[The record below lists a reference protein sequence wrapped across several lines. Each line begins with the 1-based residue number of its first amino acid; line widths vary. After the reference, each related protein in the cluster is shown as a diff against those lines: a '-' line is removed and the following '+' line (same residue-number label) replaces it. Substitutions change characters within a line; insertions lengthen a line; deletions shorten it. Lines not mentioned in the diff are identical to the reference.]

1 MDGENQACLDPPL
14 PMPLHL
20 VSSIQQERG
29 QGGQLLSLV
38 QGEFPVR
45 RLSQPSP
52 PQEPGHLSPCSGEA
66 LQDGLSGGLVHLSPQ
81 MFGHLI
87 KISEPPEYPT
97 RGY

>member
-1 MDGENQACLDPPL
+1 MEGIKRALTLLSPCPSTLSHPYSRNG
-14 PMPLHL
+14 
-20 VSSIQQERG
+20 G
-29 QGGQLLSLV
+29 QGGQLLSLA

-52 PQEPGHLSPCSGEA
+52 PQELGHLSPCSGEA
-66 LQDGLSGGLVHLSPQ
+66 LQDGLSGGLVHLSTQ